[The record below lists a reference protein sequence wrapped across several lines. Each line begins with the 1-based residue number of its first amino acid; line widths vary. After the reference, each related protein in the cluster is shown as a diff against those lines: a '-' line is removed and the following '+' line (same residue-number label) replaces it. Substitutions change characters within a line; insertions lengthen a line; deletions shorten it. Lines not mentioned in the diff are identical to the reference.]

1 MADRFLARDFI
12 TPTIFLNDPFK
23 LLGPWLAG
31 APASVA
37 VVLAG
42 AELYMLPVIV
52 LFLLIQKNIQKGML
66 FTGLQG

>member
-1 MADRFLARDFI
+1 M
-12 TPTIFLNDPFK
+12 TPIIFLNNPFK

-31 APASVA
+31 TAIDSSF
-37 VVLAG
+37 VLAG
-42 AELYMLPVIV
+42 AVLYMLPVIV